1 MGLFQDDSK
10 QQPEVKL
17 AVVDESLRQE
27 TEWKPTTHQLII
39 MIALSVISFMV
50 SLDACIIVTS
60 LSAIVEDLGGTATQ
74 SFWVGTAYLL
84 STSVAMP
91 FLASI
96 SDIFGRPILLIFSI
110 VMFTIGSI
118 VCATAPDIATLLG
131 GRSVQGIGG
140 GGIIVLSLVIFT
152 DIVPLRQRPKWYGT
166 VQGAWAL
173 GNCVGPVLGGAIAD
187 GTTWRWVFYVMF
199 PFCAFGLVSIP
210 FLLTLKP
217 KVETLGQ
224 KLGRV
229 DWVGSA
235 IFMVSA
241 TLFLIAISWG
251 GTQFEWS
258 SAATIAPLIIGSVG
272 LLGTAAWEK
281 YMAKEPF
288 LRHSLFYNVS
298 AISTYI
304 CSAAQGLVLFGQLYY
319 VPFYFMSVLEYSPIH
334 TGLAL
339 LPVMLTLV
347 PGSIITGILI
357 TRWNGYR
364 WPIWAGWVVT
374 TIGCGLT
381 TMWGKDTSIGVWAVT
396 LIILGFGHGAILNA
410 QNFASQAICTDGEES
425 AAAAMYGFLRH
436 FGTALGVGIGGSAFQ
451 NIMALKLSWTGLP
464 GGAEIA
470 KNAEAFIAQLHEMPA
485 SSPDK
490 AEIVDGYV
498 FGFRGVYTVYLGISG
513 VAFLISLLIRHYD
526 MNKELR
532 TDHQLQDNNIARIMD
547 KRLSAYRNSRVMDA
561 SAGGLKQQQ
570 LMLGSVQ
577 ESPQET
583 LNGSRRPSDAE
594 TRVGSGSA
602 TPRIVE
608 EAEEGAL
615 PQVPKP
621 VATVLKD
628 EVVKVESTKSEAVE
642 SEAAEP
648 ETTKVEARTS
658 EEAKTEAV
666 KSEAVEPEPKAMKPE
681 DAKSEATEHEPAP
694 AT

>member
-1 MGLFQDDSK
+1 M
-10 QQPEVKL
+10 
-17 AVVDESLRQE
+17 
-27 TEWKPTTHQLII
+27 I
-39 MIALSVISFMV
+39 MVALSVISFMV

-60 LSAIVEDLGGTATQ
+60 LSVRAHPVMRYPLLQTPGYSNRRLQQSIVEDLGGTATQ

-84 STSVAMP
+84 STAVAMP

-110 VMFTIGSI
+110 SMFTIGTI
-118 VCATAPDIATLLG
+118 ICAVAPDIATLLG

-187 GTTWRWVFYVMF
+187 NTTWRWVFYVMF

-217 KVETLGQ
+217 KVETMGQ
-224 KLGRV
+224 KLARV

-235 IFMVSA
+235 IFMTSA

-258 SAATIAPLIIGSVG
+258 SAATIAPLIIGIVG
-272 LLGTAAWEK
+272 LAGTAAWEK

-304 CSAAQGLVLFGQLYY
+304 CSAVQGLVLFGQLYY
-319 VPFYFMSVLEYSPIH
+319 IPFYFMSVLEYSPIH

-347 PGSIITGILI
+347 PGSIITGVLI

-364 WPIWAGWVVT
+364 WPIWSGWVVT
-374 TIGCGLT
+374 TIACGLS
-381 TMWGKDTSIGVWAVT
+381 TMWNADTSIGIWVVT
-396 LIILGFGHGAILNA
+396 LILLGFGHGAVLNA
-410 QNFASQAICTDGEES
+410 QNFASQAICNDGEEA

-451 NIMALKLSWTGLP
+451 NIMALKLSWTDLP
-464 GGAEIA
+464 DGAEIA
-470 KNAEAFIAQLHEMPA
+470 KNAEAFIVQLLEMPA
-485 SSPDK
+485 SPQK
-490 AEIVDGYV
+490 TTIVDGYV
-498 FGFRGVYTVYLGISG
+498 FGFQGVYRVYLGISA
-513 VAFLISLLIRHYD
+513 VAFLISLTIKHYD
-526 MNKELR
+526 MNKELA
-532 TDHQLQDNNIARIMD
+532 TDHQLQDNNISRIMD
-547 KRLSAYRNSRVMDA
+547 KRLSSYRNSRMNPPTLSGFKLDSV
-561 SAGGLKQQQ
+561 QE
-570 LMLGSVQ
+570 SVQ

-594 TRVGSGSA
+594 TKIGSGA
-602 TPRIVE
+602 VTPCIPDGKE
-608 EAEEGAL
+608 NLYGL
-615 PQVPKP
+615 PQMPEP
-621 VATVLKD
+621 VATEAKRMD
-628 EVVKVESTKSEAVE
+628 INSEAPPA
-642 SEAAEP
+642 EAA
-648 ETTKVEARTS
+648 
-658 EEAKTEAV
+658 
-666 KSEAVEPEPKAMKPE
+666 KSDVKPE
-681 DAKSEATEHEPAP
+681 DTKPGYASAT
-694 AT
+694 

>member
-1 MGLFQDDSK
+1 MGLFQRSSK
-10 QQPEVKL
+10 QQPEGKL
-17 AVVDESLRQE
+17 EVADESLRQE
-27 TEWKPTTHQLII
+27 TEWKPTTHQLMI
-39 MIALSVISFMV
+39 MVALSVISFMV

-84 STSVAMP
+84 STAVAMP

-96 SDIFGRPILLIFSI
+96 SDIFGRPILLVFSI
-110 VMFTIGSI
+110 CMFTIGSI
-118 VCATAPDIATLLG
+118 ICAVAPGIATLLG

-187 GTTWRWVFYVMF
+187 NTTWRWVFYVMF

-210 FLLTLKP
+210 LLLTLKP
-217 KVETLGQ
+217 KVETMGQ
-224 KLGRV
+224 KLARV

-235 IFMVSA
+235 IFMTSA

-258 SAATIAPLIIGSVG
+258 SAATIAPLIIGTIG
-272 LLGTAAWEK
+272 LAGTAAWEK

-304 CSAAQGLVLFGQLYY
+304 CSAVQGLVLFGQLYY
-319 VPFYFMSVLEYSPIH
+319 IPFYFMSVLEYSPIH

-347 PGSIITGILI
+347 PGSIITGVLI

-364 WPIWAGWVVT
+364 WPIWSGWVVT
-374 TIGCGLT
+374 TIACGLS
-381 TMWGKDTSIGVWAVT
+381 TMWDADTSIGIWVVT
-396 LIILGFGHGAILNA
+396 LILLGFGHGAVLNA
-410 QNFASQAICTDGEES
+410 QNFASQAICNDGEEA

-451 NIMALKLSWTGLP
+451 NIMALKLSWTDLP
-464 GGAEIA
+464 DGAEIA
-470 KNAEAFIAQLHEMPA
+470 KNAEAFIVQLLEMPA
-485 SSPDK
+485 SPQK
-490 AEIVDGYV
+490 TTIVDGYV
-498 FGFRGVYTVYLGISG
+498 FGFQGVYRVYLGISA
-513 VAFLISLLIRHYD
+513 VAFLISLTIKHYD
-526 MNKELR
+526 MNKELA
-532 TDHQLQDNNIARIMD
+532 TDHQLQDNNLSRIVD
-547 KRLSAYRNSRVMDA
+547 KRLSSYRNSRNPTTL
-561 SAGGLKQQQ
+561 GGLK
-570 LMLGSVQ
+570 LDSVLENVQ

-594 TRVGSGSA
+594 TKVGSGA
-602 TPRIVE
+602 VTPRLPDGKE
-608 EAEEGAL
+608 DLHGL
-615 PQVPKP
+615 PQMPEP
-621 VATVLKD
+621 VATELNRVA
-628 EVVKVESTKSEAVE
+628 TNSEAPTAQ
-642 SEAAEP
+642 AA
-648 ETTKVEARTS
+648 
-658 EEAKTEAV
+658 
-666 KSEAVEPEPKAMKPE
+666 KSDVKPE
-681 DAKSEATEHEPAP
+681 HTNPRDASAT
-694 AT
+694 

>member
-1 MGLFQDDSK
+1 
-10 QQPEVKL
+10 
-17 AVVDESLRQE
+17 
-27 TEWKPTTHQLII
+27 
-39 MIALSVISFMV
+39 
-50 SLDACIIVTS
+50 
-60 LSAIVEDLGGTATQ
+60 
-74 SFWVGTAYLL
+74 
-84 STSVAMP
+84 MP

-110 VMFTIGSI
+110 LMFTIGSI
-118 VCATAPDIATLLG
+118 ICAVAPDIGTLLG
-131 GRSVQGIGG
+131 GRSVQGIGA

-173 GNCVGPVLGGAIAD
+173 GNCVAPVLGGAIAD
-187 GTTWRWVFYVMF
+187 NTTWRWVFYIMF

-224 KLGRV
+224 KLARV

-235 IFMVSA
+235 IFMASA

-258 SAATIAPLIIGSVG
+258 SAATIAPLIIGAVG
-272 LLGTAAWEK
+272 LAGTAAWEK

-304 CSAAQGLVLFGQLYY
+304 CSAVQGLILFGELYY
-319 VPFYFMSVLEYSPIH
+319 IPFYFMSVLEYSPIH

-339 LPVMLTLV
+339 LPAMLTLV

-364 WPIWAGWVVT
+364 WPIWSGWVVT
-374 TIGCGLT
+374 TITCGLL
-381 TMWGKDTSIGVWAVT
+381 TMWDADTSIGVWVVT
-396 LIILGFGHGAILNA
+396 LVLLGFGHGATLNA
-410 QNFASQAICTDGEES
+410 QNFASQAICADGDEA

-451 NIMALKLSWTGLP
+451 NIMALKLSWTDVP

-470 KNAEAFIAQLHEMPA
+470 KNAEAFIVQLLEMP
-485 SSPDK
+485 SSPEK
-490 AEIVDGYV
+490 TRIVDGYV
-498 FGFRGVYTVYLGISG
+498 FGFRGVFRVYLGISA
-513 VAFLISLLIRHYD
+513 VAFLISLTIRHYD
-526 MNKELR
+526 MNKELA
-532 TDHQLQDNNIARIMD
+532 TDHQLHDNNIARIMD
-547 KRLSAYRNSRVMDA
+547 KRLSSYRHSRMNSA
-561 SAGGLKQQQ
+561 AAAGGLR
-570 LMLGSVQ
+570 LDAVQ

-594 TRVGSGSA
+594 TKIGSGA
-602 TPRIVE
+602 VTPRI
-608 EAEEGAL
+608 AEEPEGDMDVPAL
-615 PQVPKP
+615 PQKPEP
-621 VATVLKD
+621 VASELKRS
-628 EVVKVESTKSEAVE
+628 VVTSAVERSEPVTPDVVGPEAVG
-642 SEAAEP
+642 SED
-648 ETTKVEARTS
+648 K
-658 EEAKTEAV
+658 
-666 KSEAVEPEPKAMKPE
+666 KPE
-681 DAKSEATEHEPAP
+681 DNKPEPAP
-694 AT
+694 AA

>member
-1 MGLFQDDSK
+1 MGLFQRDSK
-10 QQPEVKL
+10 QQPETKL
-17 AVVDESLRQE
+17 EVVDESLRQE
-27 TEWKPTTHQLII
+27 TEWKPTTHQLMI
-39 MIALSVISFMV
+39 MVALSVISFMV

-110 VMFTIGSI
+110 IMFTIGSI
-118 VCATAPDIATLLG
+118 ICATAPDIATLLG
-131 GRSVQGIGG
+131 GRSIQGIGG

-199 PFCAFGLVSIP
+199 PFCAFGLISIP

-224 KLGRV
+224 KLARV
-229 DWVGSA
+229 DWIGSA
-235 IFMVSA
+235 IFMTSA

-258 SAATIAPLIIGSVG
+258 SAATIAPLLVGAIG

-288 LRHSLFYNVS
+288 LKHSLFYNVS
-298 AISTYI
+298 AISTFI

-319 VPFYFMSVLEYSPIH
+319 VPFYFMSVLAYSPIH

-347 PGSIITGILI
+347 PGSIITGVLI

-364 WPIWAGWVVT
+364 WPIWSGWVVT

-381 TMWGKDTSIGVWAVT
+381 TMWDEDTPIGIWVVT
-396 LIILGFGHGAILNA
+396 LILLGFGHGAILNA
-410 QNFASQAICTDGEES
+410 QNFASQAICKDGEEA

-451 NIMALKLSWTGLP
+451 NIMALKLSWTDVP

-470 KNAEAFIAQLHEMPA
+470 KNAEAFIVKLLAMP
-485 SSPDK
+485 SSPEKDQ
-490 AEIVDGYV
+490 IIDGYV
-498 FGFRGVYTVYLGISG
+498 FGFRGVYSVYLGISG
-513 VAFLISLLIRHYD
+513 VAFFISLLIRHYD
-526 MNKELR
+526 MNKELL

-547 KRLSAYRNSRVMDA
+547 KRLSSYRNSRMDTSTFA
-561 SAGGLKQQQ
+561 GLKQ
-570 LMLGSVQ
+570 LDVVQ

-594 TRVGSGSA
+594 TRVGSGTA
-602 TPRIVE
+602 TPRIKEEVE
-608 EAEEGAL
+608 EDL
-615 PQVPKP
+615 PQLPKP
-621 VATVLKD
+621 VATVLINEIVKTESPKT
-628 EVVKVESTKSEAVE
+628 EVAKAETVTTEEANAQAAKP
-642 SEAAEP
+642 EAAKP
-648 ETTKVEARTS
+648 EATKP
-658 EEAKTEAV
+658 EAV
-666 KSEAVEPEPKAMKPE
+666 KSEEMKPE
-681 DAKSEATEHEPAP
+681 NTKP
-694 AT
+694 

>member
-1 MGLFQDDSK
+1 
-10 QQPEVKL
+10 
-17 AVVDESLRQE
+17 
-27 TEWKPTTHQLII
+27 
-39 MIALSVISFMV
+39 
-50 SLDACIIVTS
+50 
-60 LSAIVEDLGGTATQ
+60 
-74 SFWVGTAYLL
+74 
-84 STSVAMP
+84 MP

-96 SDIFGRPILLIFSI
+96 SDIFGRPILLIFSV

-118 VCATAPDIATLLG
+118 ICATAPDIATLLG

-173 GNCVGPVLGGAIAD
+173 GNCVGPVLGGVIAD

-251 GTQFEWS
+251 GTRFEWS
-258 SAATIAPLIIGSVG
+258 SAATIAPLIIGAFG

-304 CSAAQGLVLFGQLYY
+304 CSAIQGLVLFGQLYY
-319 VPFYFMSVLEYSPIH
+319 IPFYFMSVLEYSPIH

-347 PGSIITGILI
+347 PGSIITGVLI

-364 WPIWAGWVVT
+364 WPIWSGWVVT

-381 TMWGKDTSIGVWAVT
+381 IMWDENTSIGVWVVT
-396 LIILGFGHGAILNA
+396 LILLGFGHGSILNA
-410 QNFASQAICTDGEES
+410 QNFASQAICTDGEEA

-451 NIMALKLSWTGLP
+451 NIMALKLSWTDLAD
-464 GGAEIA
+464 GGGIA
-470 KNAEAFIAQLHEMPA
+470 KNAEAFIVQLLEMPA
-485 SSPDK
+485 SPAK
-490 AEIVDGYV
+490 AEIVNGYV
-498 FGFRGVYTVYLGISG
+498 YGFRGVYAVYLGISG
-513 VAFLISLLIRHYD
+513 TAFVVSLFIRHYD

-547 KRLSAYRNSRVMDA
+547 KRLSSYRNSRMDSTTLA
-561 SAGGLKQQQ
+561 AGLKQ
-570 LMLGSVQ
+570 LDVVQ

-594 TRVGSGSA
+594 TKIGSGSA
-602 TPRIVE
+602 TPRIAE
-608 EAEEGAL
+608 EAGEEAL

-621 VATVLKD
+621 VATVLVD
-628 EVVKVESTKSEAVE
+628 EIMKVESKKSEVAKP
-642 SEAAEP
+642 EAAEG
-648 ETTKVEARTS
+648 EGAKMEA
-658 EEAKTEAV
+658 E
-666 KSEAVEPEPKAMKPE
+666 KP
-681 DAKSEATEHEPAP
+681 EATEPQPAP

>member
-1 MGLFQDDSK
+1 M
-10 QQPEVKL
+10 
-17 AVVDESLRQE
+17 
-27 TEWKPTTHQLII
+27 I

-110 VMFTIGSI
+110 AMFTVGSVI
-118 VCATAPDIATLLG
+118 CATAPDIATLLG

-210 FLLTLKP
+210 FLLTMKP

-224 KLGRV
+224 KLARV

-258 SAATIAPLIIGSVG
+258 SAATIAPLIIGVTG
-272 LLGTAAWEK
+272 LAGTAAWEK

-298 AISTYI
+298 AISTYV
-304 CSAAQGLVLFGQLYY
+304 CSAVQGLVLFGQLYY
-319 VPFYFMSVLEYSPIH
+319 IPFYFMSVLEYSPIH

-347 PGSIITGILI
+347 PGSIITGVLI

-364 WPIWAGWVVT
+364 WPIWSGWVVT
-374 TIGCGLT
+374 TIACGLT
-381 TMWGKDTSIGVWAVT
+381 TMWDADTSIGVWVVT
-396 LIILGFGHGAILNA
+396 LILLGFGHGAILNA
-410 QNFASQAICTDGEES
+410 QNFASQAICLDGEEA

-451 NIMALKLSWTGLP
+451 NIMALKLSWTDLP
-464 GGAEIA
+464 DGAEIA
-470 KNAEAFIAQLHEMPA
+470 KNAEAFIVQLLDMPP
-485 SSPDK
+485 SPEK
-490 AEIVDGYV
+490 TKIVDGYV
-498 FGFRGVYTVYLGISG
+498 FGFQGVYRVYLGISA

-526 MNKELR
+526 MNKELA

-547 KRLSAYRNSRVMDA
+547 KRLSSYRNSRMDTA
-561 SAGGLKQQQ
+561 AAMAGLK
-570 LMLGSVQ
+570 LDAVQ

-594 TRVGSGSA
+594 TKVGSGTA
-602 TPRIVE
+602 TPHIAGDPE
-608 EAEEGAL
+608 GGKEAQAL

-621 VATVLKD
+621 VATEL
-628 EVVKVESTKSEAVE
+628 KSEV
-642 SEAAEP
+642 
-648 ETTKVEARTS
+648 
-658 EEAKTEAV
+658 AKTEV
-666 KSEAVEPEPKAMKPE
+666 EETEAVRPEAAKPE
-681 DAKSEATEHEPAP
+681 DMKPEPAP

>member
-1 MGLFQDDSK
+1 MGFFQRDSK
-10 QQPEVKL
+10 QQPETKL
-17 AVVDESLRQE
+17 EVVDESLRQE
-27 TEWKPTTHQLII
+27 TEWKPTTHQLMI
-39 MIALSVISFMV
+39 MVALSVISFMV

-110 VMFTIGSI
+110 IMFTIGSI
-118 VCATAPDIATLLG
+118 ICATAPDIATLLG
-131 GRSVQGIGG
+131 GRSIQGIGG

-199 PFCAFGLVSIP
+199 PFCAFGLISIP

-224 KLGRV
+224 KLARV
-229 DWVGSA
+229 DWIGSA
-235 IFMVSA
+235 IFMTSA

-258 SAATIAPLIIGSVG
+258 SAATIAPLLVGAIG

-288 LRHSLFYNVS
+288 LKHSLFYNVS
-298 AISTYI
+298 AISTFI

-319 VPFYFMSVLEYSPIH
+319 VPFYFMSVLAYSPIH

-347 PGSIITGILI
+347 PGSIITGVLI

-364 WPIWAGWVVT
+364 WPIWSGWVVT

-381 TMWGKDTSIGVWAVT
+381 TMWDEDTPIGIWVVT
-396 LIILGFGHGAILNA
+396 LILLGFGHGAILNA
-410 QNFASQAICTDGEES
+410 QNFASQAICKDGEEA

-451 NIMALKLSWTGLP
+451 NIMALKLSWTDVP

-470 KNAEAFIAQLHEMPA
+470 KNAEAFIVKLLAMP
-485 SSPDK
+485 SSPEKDQ
-490 AEIVDGYV
+490 IIDGYV
-498 FGFRGVYTVYLGISG
+498 FGFRGVYSVYLGISG
-513 VAFLISLLIRHYD
+513 VAFFISLLIRHYD
-526 MNKELR
+526 MNKELL

-547 KRLSAYRNSRVMDA
+547 KRLSSYRNSRMDTSTFA
-561 SAGGLKQQQ
+561 GLKQ
-570 LMLGSVQ
+570 LDVVQ

-594 TRVGSGSA
+594 TRIGSGTA
-602 TPRIVE
+602 TPRIKEEVE
-608 EAEEGAL
+608 EEDL
-615 PQVPKP
+615 PQLPKP
-621 VATVLKD
+621 VATVLINEIVKTESPKT
-628 EVVKVESTKSEAVE
+628 EVAKAETVTAEEANAQAAKSEAAKP
-642 SEAAEP
+642 EA
-648 ETTKVEARTS
+648 TKP
-658 EEAKTEAV
+658 EAV
-666 KSEAVEPEPKAMKPE
+666 KSEETKPE
-681 DAKSEATEHEPAP
+681 NTKP
-694 AT
+694 